1 MAKGRIRVNSTKG
14 NKWKKGESGSSN
26 PKANKHRLAARG
38 KFDSHLVTVNR
49 AAESSLTSE
58 ALVAHALE
66 HDDTPPL
73 NRYGIR

>member
-49 AAESSLTSE
+49 TAESSLTSE

-73 NRYGIR
+73 SRYGLR